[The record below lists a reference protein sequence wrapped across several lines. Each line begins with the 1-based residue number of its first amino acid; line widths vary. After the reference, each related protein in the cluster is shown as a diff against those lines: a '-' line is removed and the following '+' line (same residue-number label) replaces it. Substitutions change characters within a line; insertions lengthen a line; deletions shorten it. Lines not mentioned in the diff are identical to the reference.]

1 MSEQNQ
7 VVQQVPPQQEQQS
20 QEPKSDLLA
29 QQIAKLQEQVSLL
42 SGKLETA
49 ATASQSA
56 GTSKQ
61 QEDVDLRSL
70 LSSIDT
76 TDDSDDKYER
86 LTNRQLIDVLTTA
99 VDAALKA
106 NAERVKNDI
115 FKSLS
120 LDREK
125 LTALEQATMR
135 VVASLGL
142 AETRKQFPDFD
153 SYKQDIVK
161 ILEAYPQM
169 SYEDAYLLA
178 KSKKAGA
185 MPPKSQIETEKP
197 AIFATAPSRLEQ
209 SADAFA
215 TMSAR
220 GRTETQKESS
230 ERGIV
235 GFRGIVD
242 AAIDRLMNG

>member
-1 MSEQNQ
+1 M
-7 VVQQVPPQQEQQS
+7 VQQVPPQQEQQS

-61 QEDVDLRSL
+61 QEEDVDLRSL
-70 LSSIDT
+70 LSSIDP
-76 TDDSDDKYER
+76 TDDSDDKYEK

-106 NAERVKNDI
+106 NAERVKSDI
-115 FKSLS
+115 SKSLS